1 MKNNHILVCLEAI
14 EAGPQDTEQL
24 FNDWVSEVETFDERL
39 F

>member
-1 MKNNHILVCLEAI
+1 MKNNHSVVCLGAI

-24 FNDWVSEVETFDERL
+24 FNDWVSEVEPFDERL